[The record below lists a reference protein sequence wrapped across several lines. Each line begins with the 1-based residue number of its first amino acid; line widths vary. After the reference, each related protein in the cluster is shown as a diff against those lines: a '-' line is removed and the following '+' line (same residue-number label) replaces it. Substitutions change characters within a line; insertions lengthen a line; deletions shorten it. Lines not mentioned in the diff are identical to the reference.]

1 MRGERLQN
9 CRGCLCGTYEHTK
22 HVQKGKQ
29 KIPGREKERDGS
41 RLSMAGLAR
50 IQERRINETDTRSSA
65 PNEATFSS
73 TSHASR
79 KCGKNMEP

>member
-1 MRGERLQN
+1 MGHANIRN
-9 CRGCLCGTYEHTK
+9 MSK
-22 HVQKGKQ
+22 KGNRKFLGV
-29 KIPGREKERDGS
+29 KKKDTGS